1 MLQRLWPVLVPSWR
15 FFDTIGPAPRL
26 EWARAPS
33 GAAADAPVLWQ
44 EFRPLPERRGLA
56 AVLASLVWAPRRNQ
70 TLFLL
75 GCAERLM
82 ERPSAALEARLL
94 AALRDAA
101 LSGELPGTALGD
113 DLYVRIVVTQ
123 RDGGSLRELEVWRR
137 LVSAGAVA

>member
-1 MLQRLWPVLVPSWR
+1 MLQRLWPVLLPSWR

-26 EWARAPS
+26 EWACAPR

-75 GCAERLM
+75 GCAEHLLQA
-82 ERPSAALEARLL
+82 PSAALETRLL
-94 AALRDAA
+94 SAMRDAA
-101 LSGELPGTALGD
+101 LAGELPGTARGD
-113 DLYVRIVVTQ
+113 DLHVRIVVTQ
-123 RDGGSLRELEVWRR
+123 RDGDSLSEHEAWRR
-137 LVSAGAVA
+137 LVSAGAAA